1 VEDDLGARVVEEP
14 GRVVHRRQVV
24 VDAARDDDLVA
35 RSLEPL
41 DEVRAE
47 EASAACDERAH
58 RRRVSRS
65 AASVGGSTMAG

>member
-1 VEDDLGARVVEEP
+1 
-14 GRVVHRRQVV
+14 
-24 VDAARDDDLVA
+24 VA